1 VKHRSNKQDEPA
13 PSPVAGRLTGV
24 RSVAHHDDEERPSR
38 EDLSYGTTMF
48 NRATVPLPR
57 FLVPRR
63 KRRH

>member
-1 VKHRSNKQDEPA
+1 MKQRRNQQDEPTPTPA
-13 PSPVAGRLTGV
+13 AGRLTGV
-24 RSVAHHDDEERPSR
+24 RGISHDDDERPSR
-38 EDLSYGTTMF
+38 QDLSYGTTMF

>member
-1 VKHRSNKQDEPA
+1 VKDRSNQKDEP
-13 PSPVAGRLTGV
+13 SPPPADGRLTGV
-24 RSVAHHDDEERPSR
+24 RAVAHDEDERPSR
-38 EDLSYGTTMF
+38 QDLSYGTTMF

>member
-1 VKHRSNKQDEPA
+1 VKQQSNPKDV
-13 PSPVAGRLTGV
+13 PSPSPAGRLAGV
-24 RSVAHHDDEERPSR
+24 RALAHDEEERPSR
-38 EDLSYGTTMF
+38 QDLSYGTTMF